1 LKLRA
6 TRLMTAL
13 TGKPSA
19 RRIQKNRRRATQS
32 QPKERDRMTTAL
44 TQKALLAAC
53 ITAMGAF
60 AAAAPAIAQ
69 EKYPSR
75 PIEFVVPWGPGG
87 GADQLARKIAPGLE
101 KALGVSLPVINA
113 PGATGQTGL
122 TKMLAAASD
131 GYSISVFIADTLAL
145 QMGASTKWKLT
156 DMTPAAIMI
165 QQPSAFMVAENSPL
179 KTWKDVEAEA
189 RKRPLK
195 VGVTGFGSA
204 DDLHVIYFTA
214 KGLKMQSVPFAKP
227 AERYTSVL
235 GGHADLVYE
244 QLGDVKSFLDGKQ
257 MRPVVIFADK
267 RFPAFSNVPTGK
279 ELGHDIII
287 NQFRAVIMKA
297 GTDAARVK
305 AVSDALAKVAG
316 TDDYKAWLKD
326 QFAEAGSFVPAAGA
340 AAFMKGELDAM
351 RKYAPKK

>member
-1 LKLRA
+1 MITA
-6 TRLMTAL
+6 TVQR
-13 TGKPSA
+13 
-19 RRIQKNRRRATQS
+19 
-32 QPKERDRMTTAL
+32 
-44 TQKALLAAC
+44 ALLAAC
-53 ITAMGAF
+53 ITTAGAL
-60 AAAAPAIAQ
+60 AIAAPAIAQ

-101 KALGVSLPVINA
+101 KALGVSLPVINVA
-113 PGATGQTGL
+113 GATGQTGL
-122 TKMLAAASD
+122 VKMLTAPSD
-131 GYSISVFIADTLAL
+131 GYSISVFIADTMAL
-145 QMGASTKWKLT
+145 QLDAATKWKLA
-156 DMTPAAIMI
+156 DIAPAAVMM
-165 QQPSAFMVAENSPL
+165 QQPSAFFVAENSPL

-214 KGLKMQSVPFAKP
+214 KGLKMQSVPFPKP
-227 AERYTSVL
+227 AERYTSIL

-257 MRPVVIFADK
+257 MHPVVIFADK
-267 RFPAFSNVPTGK
+267 RFPAFKDVPTGK
-279 ELGHDIII
+279 ELGYDIII
-287 NQFRAVIMKA
+287 NQFRAVLMKA
-297 GTDAARVK
+297 GTDATRVR

-316 TDDYKAWLKD
+316 TDDYKNWLKD
-326 QFAEAGSFVPAAGA
+326 LFADADSFVPAAKA
-340 AAFMKGELDAM
+340 TAFMKGELDAM